1 MGDGR
6 WGMGDGR
13 WAMGD
18 GDELSMA
25 HDRWMGD
32 CIHDGQMDGR
42 QMIVRWVDG

>member
-18 GDELSMA
+18 ELSMA

-32 CIHDGQMDGR
+32 YIHDGQMDGR